1 MQNVTNM
8 HQEAMKFADLA
19 ELARRSGDSSAFKSF
34 SNQALELE
42 AKAAWAM
49 SSQTDLEPTR
59 SVLFRSA
66 ATLAIE
72 VRRLREAEQLIAAAL
87 AGNPPSEIAEELRDL
102 LEDVYFQRH
111 LEVKGVTLNP
121 GDVQMTL
128 EGAAVGFGIARSDI
142 FVQRLKDLETL
153 LYRTA
158 ERLMG
163 QEFRE
168 SGRRKKSLSE
178 SFELYLSVPRAA
190 SFAVTLRLGQ
200 SSQLNL
206 PGVDCT
212 TNTMKVLLDDLAL
225 VNEGNLDALKNSIPD
240 ESYRINFMGLAER
253 LAPDG
258 KEIRTVGFT
267 TAPDQVKRVVAL
279 VATKKQLR
287 ERIRKIPKN
296 FATDTDEKEVVIT
309 GHLLEADATNR
320 KEGIIEVVDAGS
332 TAHKIIVPRGM
343 MRDIVKPMFEE
354 EVVVIGVSRQ
364 GRIELVTIDLADT
377 DTGKE

>member
-1 MQNVTNM
+1 MKNVTEL
-8 HQEAMKFADLA
+8 HQEAMKLADLA
-19 ELARRSGDSSAFKSF
+19 EIARRSGDSQAFQSY
-34 SNQALELE
+34 SSQALELE
-42 AKAAWAM
+42 AKAAWSM

-72 VRRLREAEQLIAAAL
+72 VHRLREAEQLIGAAL
-87 AGNPPSEIAEELRDL
+87 AGNPPPEIAEELRDL

-111 LEVKGVTLNP
+111 LEVKGVSLSP

-158 ERLMG
+158 ERILG

-206 PGVDCT
+206 PGVDFT

-225 VNEGNLDALKNSIPD
+225 VNEGNLEALKNSIPD
-240 ESYRINFMGLAER
+240 ESYRVNFMGLAER

-279 VATKKQLR
+279 VVTKKELR
-287 ERIRKIPKN
+287 ERARKIPK
-296 FATDTDEKEVVIT
+296 
-309 GHLLEADATNR
+309 GLSTN
-320 KEGIIEVVDAGS
+320 
-332 TAHKIIVPRGM
+332 
-343 MRDIVKPMFEE
+343 
-354 EVVVIGVSRQ
+354 
-364 GRIELVTIDLADT
+364 
-377 DTGKE
+377 

>member
-1 MQNVTNM
+1 MKNVTEL
-8 HQEAMKFADLA
+8 HQEAMKLADLA
-19 ELARRSGDSSAFKSF
+19 EIARRSGDSQAFQSY
-34 SNQALELE
+34 SSQALELE
-42 AKAAWAM
+42 AKAAWSM

-72 VRRLREAEQLIAAAL
+72 VHRLREAEQLIGAAL
-87 AGNPPSEIAEELRDL
+87 AGNPPPEIAEELRDL

-111 LEVKGVTLNP
+111 LEVKGVTLSP

-158 ERLMG
+158 ERILG

-206 PGVDCT
+206 PGVDFT

-225 VNEGNLDALKNSIPD
+225 VNEGNLEALKNSIPD
-240 ESYRINFMGLAER
+240 ESYRVNFMGLAER

-279 VATKKQLR
+279 VVTKKELR
-287 ERIRKIPKN
+287 ERARKIPKGLSTN
-296 FATDTDEKEVVIT
+296 TDEKEVVIT
-309 GHLLEADATNR
+309 GLLLEADATNR
-320 KEGIIEVVDAGS
+320 KEGIIEVVDAS
-332 TAHKIIVPRGM
+332 KISHKIIVPRGM

-354 EVVVIGVSRQ
+354 EVLVVGISRQ
-364 GRIELVTIDLADT
+364 GRVELVTIDLADT
-377 DTGKE
+377 DTAKE

>member
-1 MQNVTNM
+1 M
-8 HQEAMKFADLA
+8 D
-19 ELARRSGDSSAFKSF
+19 
-34 SNQALELE
+34 
-42 AKAAWAM
+42 
-49 SSQTDLEPTR
+49 
-59 SVLFRSA
+59 VL
-66 ATLAIE
+66 
-72 VRRLREAEQLIAAAL
+72 RLREAEQLISAAL
-87 AGNPPSEIAEELRDL
+87 AGNPPAEIAEELRDL

-111 LEVKGVTLNP
+111 LEVKGVTLSP

-128 EGAAVGFGIARSDI
+128 EGGAIGFGIARSDI

-163 QEFRE
+163 HEFRE

-190 SFAVTLRLGQ
+190 SFAVTLRLGHQ
-200 SSQLNL
+200 QNL
-206 PGVDCT
+206 PGVDFT

-225 VNEGNLDALKNSIPD
+225 VNEGNLEALEISIPD
-240 ESYRINFMGLAER
+240 ESYRVNFMGLVER

-258 KEIRTVGFT
+258 KEVRTVGFT

-287 ERIRKIPKN
+287 ERVRKKPKN
-296 FATDTDEKEVVIT
+296 FTTDTDEKEVVIT
-309 GHLLEADATNR
+309 GILLEADATNR
-320 KEGIIEVVDAGS
+320 KEGVIEVVDADG
-332 TAHKIIVPRGM
+332 TAQKIIVPRGM

-354 EVVVIGVSRQ
+354 EVVVIGISRQ
-364 GRIELVTIDLADT
+364 GRIDLVTIDLADT
-377 DTGKE
+377 DTLKE